1 MSKPISTAA
10 HNQKESFFFFFK
22 LKGILTEFSSP
33 KHLFNSTSV
42 TFKSEVPI
50 KGHASSGGLQMSLY
64 VLAGVTLQMACSEI
78 LEKKMT

>member
-1 MSKPISTAA
+1 MSKPISIAA
-10 HNQKESFFFFFK
+10 HNQKESFFFFK
-22 LKGILTEFSSP
+22 PKGILTEFSSP

-50 KGHASSGGLQMSLY
+50 KGHARSGGLQMSLC